1 MILFLVST
9 CGELETI
16 FPSNGSYQVRTLVN
30 GAPIEE
36 CSIIRSGDKI
46 RPYFAVSVVDDPD
59 LIGLLVYFQDS
70 QGKIVGE
77 KIKYTIRPDAEDI
90 TQTET
95 DVQEEEKPDETIET
109 IEADE
114 LDEADDADKVVSEDN
129 AEDPPETEVVGRGTW
144 SFFNI
149 QPKIEENTEVEIAVK
164 SLAQELP
171 YFPLPANLE
180 IGSYTLV
187 FEALGNRET
196 LSRTEIN
203 IFYLGNAEFNLKDIA
218 MYLPGLSGSQLISP
232 GTKVMLETKLNFDTR
247 LDPYIVWYNGKNII
261 KEGKITNG
269 AGNILWTAPE
279 QAGFYSLR
287 LEAFPFQQRRN
298 VTGVSREIALPVSP
312 KAVDMGYFYRNDSK
326 YTAQSPLAAG
336 TAYPKQLQM
345 QMQLTEAIISEE
357 SDDAHISPP
366 IPPSPPEL
374 FRWYQFEGSLD
385 SSMPL
390 PGNEQSLLAVNDK
403 KTPRWAGAG
412 QTYGLSTGSDDMYQV
427 SPVYF
432 FQGDKDQGG
441 GIFLSHIRLPAEGTI
456 LSVFFPLHTS
466 SNNGVWLEMICEGNI
481 IALILSTAGGVVEIP
496 VYLDIFELQGFIPVV
511 TEFYIRPYRLEAK
524 ITLGEGLKSN
534 EGSIGLPLALS
545 GEGRIRLGGL
555 ERFRRENRLVI
566 PAPVAAVAAKPATA
580 QASVAAEDEGEEL
593 LETVE
598 TLSSWT
604 ENRETNTIWDEFAI
618 LRASVPLLP
627 EEVLEESVEEAVAEE
642 KPALVTETP
651 VVYVQAENIVPPAV
665 DEETGGDEVE
675 ASPVADTEADDPVQ
689 EPEMLSVLSEES

>member
-16 FPSNGSYQVRTLVN
+16 FPSSGSYQVRTLVN
-30 GAPIEE
+30 GAPIED

-70 QGKIVGE
+70 QGKITGE
-77 KIKYTIRPDAEDI
+77 KIKYIVRPDAEEI
-90 TQTET
+90 TQAETE
-95 DVQEEEKPDETIET
+95 VQEEAKPDEAEDPV
-109 IEADE
+109 EADE
-114 LDEADDADKVVSEDN
+114 SDMVVSEDD
-129 AEDPPETEVVGRGTW
+129 AEGHPETEVVGKGTW
-144 SFFNI
+144 SFTNSM
-149 QPKIEENTEVEIAVK
+149 PKIEENTEIEIAVK

-232 GTKVMLETKLNFDTR
+232 GTKVMLETRLNFDTR
-247 LDPYIVWYNGKNII
+247 LDPYIVWYNGKNVI
-261 KEGKITNG
+261 KEGKISNG
-269 AGNILWTAPE
+269 AGNILWIAPE

-312 KAVDMGYFYRNDSK
+312 KAVDMGYFFRNDSN

-336 TAYPKQLQM
+336 TAYSKQLQM
-345 QMQLTEAIISEE
+345 QMQLNEAIISEE
-357 SDDAHISPP
+357 SDDEGFSPP
-366 IPPSPPEL
+366 IPPVPPEL
-374 FRWYQFEGSLD
+374 LRWYQFEGSLA

-390 PGNEQSLLAVNDK
+390 PSDDKSLLSVNDK
-403 KTPRWAGAG
+403 KFPRWAGAG
-412 QTYGLSTGSDDMYQV
+412 QTYGLSTGSNDLYQV
-427 SPVYF
+427 PPVYF
-432 FQGDKDQGG
+432 FQGGQDQGG

-456 LSVFFPLHTS
+456 LSAFFPLNTS
-466 SNNGVWLEMICEGNI
+466 SNDGAWLEIISEGNI
-481 IALILSTAGGVVEIP
+481 VALILSTSGGVVEIP
-496 VYLDIFELQGFIPVV
+496 VYLDIFELQGFIPIV

-524 ITLGEGLKSN
+524 ITLGERLKSN

-545 GEGRIRLGGL
+545 GEGRIRLGGQ
-555 ERFRRENRLVI
+555 ERLRRENRLVI
-566 PAPVAAVAAKPATA
+566 PAPVAAVAA
-580 QASVAAEDEGEEL
+580 EDEGEDI
-593 LETVE
+593 LETAE
-598 TLSSWT
+598 TLLSWT
-604 ENRETNTIWDEFAI
+604 ENREENTIWDEFAI
-618 LRASVPLLP
+618 LLSFVPLFP
-627 EEVLEESVEEAVAEE
+627 EEILEESVVEAVTEE

-651 VVYVQAENIVPPAV
+651 VVYVQVENIVPEVV
-665 DEETGGDEVE
+665 DEETGGDENE
-675 ASPVADTEADDPVQ
+675 TSSVADTEADDPVQ
-689 EPEMLSVLSEES
+689 EPEMLSVLSEDF